1 MSSVFLV
8 MAHRDPDQVARLAG
22 DLVGSSRR
30 VYLHLDAA
38 VAPDPFRR
46 ALAGR
51 LGTRSAEVR
60 WVADRVR
67 VRWGGLSLVR
77 AAFGAARQAFAD
89 GPVARATLLSGAC
102 RLVRPVDELD
112 RLDPH
117 TEYLR
122 VDRVITPAGGF
133 QAEKLSRRWFDD
145 SRLLARLGGR
155 LPRRWP
161 AVLPPIRQGAVW
173 WSLTGDGLAY
183 VLAAADRRP
192 ALLTAL
198 QHAHCAD
205 EMVVPTLIA
214 DSAYGERVSQ
224 RYDLDPAAAEGVSRH
239 GLHYLRWHQGAWSPD
254 WLTAA
259 DLPAIRASGAY
270 FARKVDSV
278 RSADL
283 LPA

>member
-38 VAPDPFRR
+38 VAPSPFRH
-46 ALAGR
+46 ALANR
-51 LGTRSAEVR
+51 LGTRATEVR

-67 VRWGGLSLVR
+67 VHWGGLSLVR
-77 AAFGAARQAFAD
+77 ASFGAARQAFAD
-89 GPVARATLLSGAC
+89 GPASRVTLLSGAC
-102 RLVRPVDELD
+102 RLVRPVEELD

-122 VDRVITPAGGF
+122 IDRVISPDSGF
-133 QAEKLSRRWFDD
+133 QAEKLGRWWFDD
-145 SRLLARLGGR
+145 SRQLARLGGR
-155 LPRRWP
+155 LPRQWP
-161 AVLPPIRQGAVW
+161 TGLPSVRQGAVW
-173 WSLTGDGLAY
+173 WSLTGEGLAY
-183 VLAAADRRP
+183 VLAAAEGHP
-192 ALLTAL
+192 ALLAAL

-214 DSAYGERVSQ
+214 DSPYGERVAQ
-224 RYDLDPAAAEGVSRH
+224 RYDLDPAAAVGVSRH
-239 GLHYLRWHQGAWSPD
+239 GLHYLRWRQGAWSPD